1 MTDAATTPAA
11 PAAAAETEYE
21 SVLYRVEGAVALI
34 AFNRPDSLNA
44 IEATIRRDFMAAA
57 QAAEADGAV
66 RAVVLAGEGRGFCA
80 GADLR
85 DAAVGQDV
93 RGLLMQGYK
102 PTLDFI
108 AQSSKPWI
116 AAIHGACAGIG
127 ASYAMQCDLAV
138 MEENAYM
145 YEAFAAIGLVPDG
158 GAHWHLV
165 RALGYKRA
173 YAAIVG
179 AEKIPAA
186 DCATAGLVNQVVPEG
201 EARAAAMAMAATLAE
216 GAPRTLRHAKAILRA
231 AQAEGF
237 DENYQREADAQA
249 DCATSK
255 DAMNAIAA
263 FFAKKKP
270 VFTGE

>member
-1 MTDAATTPAA
+1 MTDAAAA
-11 PAAAAETEYE
+11 PASAVRPEETALE
-21 SVLYRVEGAVALI
+21 SVTYQVDGPVALI

-57 QAAEADGAV
+57 EAAEADPAV

-85 DAAVGQDV
+85 DAAVGEDV
-93 RGLLMQGYK
+93 RGLLLQGYK

-108 AQSSKPWI
+108 AASGKPWI

-138 MEENAYM
+138 MEESAYM

-179 AEKIPAA
+179 AEKIPASV
-186 DCATAGLVNQVVPEG
+186 CETAGLVNRVVPEG
-201 EARAAAMAMAATLAE
+201 EARAAAMAMAAQLAQ
-216 GAPRTLRHAKAILRA
+216 GAPRTLRHAKSILRA

-237 DENYQREADAQA
+237 DANYEREADAQA
-249 DCATSK
+249 DCSNSK
-255 DAMNAIAA
+255 DARNAIAA